1 MSEEEIHKICI
12 EYNITNYTINTDG
25 SIDVN
30 GNVELSHNNLNKIP
44 LQFRN
49 VSGFFDVYK
58 NNLTSLKG
66 SPIKCGY
73 FYCSR
78 NLLTSLEYGPKE
90 VRFEYDCYHNLLKTL
105 KHSPISFEML
115 SAFSNPLES
124 IEGYNG
130 TLDKLDI
137 DDKKKLVRKYKLN
150 SLIKKI

>member
-30 GNVELSHNNLNKIP
+30 NNVKLSHKNLNKIP

-49 VSGFFDVYK
+49 VSGFFDVYN

-73 FYCSR
+73 FNCSR

-90 VRFEYDCYHNLLKTL
+90 VIFQYDCYHNLLKNL
-105 KHSPISFEML
+105 QHSPITFDWL

-124 IEGYNG
+124 IDGYNG
-130 TLDKLDI
+130 SLDKLDI
-137 DDKKKLVRKYKLN
+137 DDKKKMVRKYKLN